1 MIKNDYLWRNGDLVR
16 AVPIQRADL
25 NQAISR
31 GDFRPEHTPKP
42 GKGRW
47 YNWRDVLAIAV
58 AQDLRR
64 IGLGPAMAFGLV
76 QEHLSQFLRT
86 HVDQPSDCAGVV
98 WVIYQSDDH
107 LIIKNPCEFVRHAEN
122 GDHLMASSESARIV
136 VNVGR
141 IANRVL
147 DDLQA
152 LEQAQAQAL
161 MEALILAENEAMHQ
175 AGSSM

>member
-1 MIKNDYLWRNGDLVR
+1 MIKNDYLCRNGDLVR

-31 GDFRPEHTPKP
+31 GGIRPEHTPKP
-42 GKGRW
+42 GKGLW
-47 YNWRDVLAIAV
+47 YNWRDVVAIAV

-76 QEHLSQFLRT
+76 QEHLSQFLSAR
-86 HVDQPSDCAGVV
+86 VDQPSDCAGVV

-107 LIIKNPCEFVRHAEN
+107 LNIKNPCVFVRQAEN
-122 GDHLMASSESARIV
+122 WELLTASSESARIV

-141 IANRVL
+141 IANRAL

-161 MEALILAENEAMHQ
+161 MEALILAETESMHQ
-175 AGSSM
+175 AVSSL

>member
-1 MIKNDYLWRNGDLVR
+1 MNKNNKRWRNGDLVR
-16 AVPIQRADL
+16 AVPISRGDL

-31 GDFRPEHTPKP
+31 GGFRPEHTPKP

-47 YNWRDVLAIAV
+47 YNWRDVVAIAV
-58 AQDLRR
+58 AQELRR
-64 IGLGPAMAFGLV
+64 IGLGPSIAFGLV
-76 QEHLSQFLRT
+76 QENLSQFLRAR
-86 HVDQPSDCAGVV
+86 VDQPSDCAGVV

-107 LIIKNPCEFVRHAEN
+107 LNIKNPCEFVRRAEN
-122 GDHLMASSESARIV
+122 GEHLTASSESARIV

-147 DDLQA
+147 DDLRA

-161 MEALILAENEAMHQ
+161 TEALIRAEAEAMHQ
-175 AGSSM
+175 AVSSL